1 MIAKIWTYHPD
12 YESWI
17 QLRLT
22 DKHTVDDPLILRSDY
37 KKHDEGFVMSKEMFW
52 LEADGVHACLIDTGS
67 DCDGPYHNVSEHRCD
82 YANLESGGSPEEQC
96 EPHGQEDDGW
106 RLMGDVKKPLWVEVS
121 VELNDYTAQAAGY

>member
-22 DKHTVDDPLILRSDY
+22 DKHTQGEPLVLYSTFKNLGEGSARST
-37 KKHDEGFVMSKEMFW
+37 EMFW
-52 LEADGVHACLIDTGS
+52 LEEDGVHACSVDTGS
-67 DCDGPYHNVSEHRCD
+67 DCDGPYHNVREHRCD
-82 YANLESGGSPEEQC
+82 FANLESGGSPEEHI
-96 EPHGQEDDGW
+96 EPHGQDDDGW

-121 VELNDYTAQAAGY
+121 IELNDYTAQQAGY